1 MDLMHITAPAE
12 ALLGLRDIDGLR
24 IYPPTIEDLG
34 DGRYRVAG
42 HGPTSVVPELEAR
55 GCDVRV
61 LMSAADDDRFNQDVA
76 RAVTLPPGFAPP
88 DI

>member
-1 MDLMHITAPAE
+1 MRITAPVD
-12 ALLGLRDIDGLR
+12 ALRGLRDIGGLT

-42 HGPTSVVPELEAR
+42 HGPTSVVPELRAR

-61 LMSAADDDRFNQDVA
+61 LMSAHDDDEFNQDVA
-76 RAVTLPPGFAPP
+76 RTVTLPPEFVPP
-88 DI
+88 DG